1 MTAVTFKEKPVTL
14 VGDKVEVGEYT
25 PDFTVLAN
33 DMTPVSLSDAAGKV
47 RLISAVPSIDTGVC
61 SQQTRKFNEEAA
73 SLENVEVWTISCDLP
88 FAQRRWCAAEGIE
101 NVRVLSDHKDLD
113 FGERFGLVMDEMRLL
128 ARSVIVVDSEGKVSY
143 KEVVSEGTNHPDYE
157 AAINAA
163 NNTN

>member
-14 VGDKVEVGEYT
+14 VGDKVEVGEYA

-33 DMTPVSLSDAAGKV
+33 DMSPVSLSDASGKV
-47 RLISAVPSIDTGVC
+47 RLISVVPSIDTGVC

-113 FGERFGLVMDEMRLL
+113 FGEQFGLVMDEMRLL

-143 KEVVSEGTNHPDYE
+143 KEIVSEGTDHPDYE

>member
-1 MTAVTFKEKPVTL
+1 MS
-14 VGDKVEVGEYT
+14 
-25 PDFTVLAN
+25 
-33 DMTPVSLSDAAGKV
+33 PVSLSDASGKV
-47 RLISAVPSIDTGVC
+47 RLISVVPSIDTGVC

-73 SLENVEVWTISCDLP
+73 SLDNVEVWTISCDLP

-113 FGERFGLVMDEMRLL
+113 FGEQFGLVMDEMRLL

>member
-14 VGDKVEVGEYT
+14 VGDKVEVGEYA

-33 DMTPVSLSDAAGKV
+33 DMSPVSLSDASGKV
-47 RLISAVPSIDTGVC
+47 RLISVVPSIDTGVC

-101 NVRVLSDHKDLD
+101 NIRVLSDHKDLD
-113 FGERFGLVMDEMRLL
+113 FGKQFGLVMDEMRLL
-128 ARSVIVVDSEGKVSY
+128 ARSVIIVDSEGKVSY
-143 KEVVSEGTNHPDYE
+143 KEIVSEGTNHPDYE

>member
-14 VGDKVEVGEYT
+14 VGDKVEVGEYA

-47 RLISAVPSIDTGVC
+47 RLISVVPSIDTGVC

-88 FAQRRWCAAEGIE
+88 YAQRRWCAAEGIE

-113 FGERFGLVMDEMRLL
+113 FGEQFGLVMDEMRLL

>member
-14 VGDKVEVGEYT
+14 VGDKVEIGEYA

-33 DMTPVSLSDAAGKV
+33 DMSPVSLSDASGKV
-47 RLISAVPSIDTGVC
+47 RLISVVPSIDTGVC

-101 NVRVLSDHKDLD
+101 NVRVLSDYKDLD
-113 FGERFGLVMDEMRLL
+113 FGEQFGLVMDEMRLL

-163 NNTN
+163 HNTN

>member
-14 VGDKVEVGEYT
+14 VGGRVEVGDSA

-33 DMTPVSLSDAAGKV
+33 DMTPVSLSDASGKV
-47 RLISAVPSIDTGVC
+47 RLISVVPSIDTGVC

-113 FGERFGLVMDEMRLL
+113 FGKQFGLVMDEMRLL

-143 KEVVSEGTNHPDYE
+143 KEIVSEGTNHPDYE

-163 NNTN
+163 NNTD

>member
-14 VGDKVEVGEYT
+14 VGDKVEVGEYA

-33 DMTPVSLSDAAGKV
+33 DMSPVSLSEASGKV

-113 FGERFGLVMDEMRLL
+113 FGEQFGLVMDEMRLL